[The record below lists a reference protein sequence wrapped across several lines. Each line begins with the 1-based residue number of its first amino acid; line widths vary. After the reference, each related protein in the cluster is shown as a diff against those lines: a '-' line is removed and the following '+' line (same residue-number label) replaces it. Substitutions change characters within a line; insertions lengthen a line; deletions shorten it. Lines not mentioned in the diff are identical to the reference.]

1 MSKKQ
6 SIIRG
11 TVILTVTGLITRA
24 MGFFYRIFLSRTFGE
39 EGVGLYQLIFPI
51 YTLCYSLTT
60 AGVETAVSR
69 TTARKI
75 ALGKKEEALQVLGT
89 GLLLTVTLSFMCLMI
104 LQKNAAFI
112 AEFFL
117 NEPRCRPLLIALSW
131 SLPFSAVHSCICG
144 YCYGIQQAEIPA
156 ATQLVEQIARISSV
170 ILLYFVI
177 IKDGGNVSVALAVWG
192 LAAGEIAS
200 ATHAIY
206 SLYRTAPA
214 VPQKKIRISEIR
226 NTLTE
231 LLSLSMP
238 LTGNRVLINILQSV
252 EAVNIPVKLEAH
264 RMASSDALSMY
275 GVLNGMALLCI
286 LFPSAVTGSVA
297 LMLLPAVADIQA
309 SGSRKQLMEII
320 KKTTAACFIMGMA
333 CCLGFL
339 MTGMWIGETIFNS
352 TLAGKFIVT
361 LAWICP
367 FLYTNTTF
375 TSTINGLGKTGRT
388 FFINASGLLV
398 RIAGVFFAIPR
409 YGIDGYLRG
418 LLVSQLLV
426 SILSLTV
433 IYRSVCKN

>member
-226 NTLTE
+226 
-231 LLSLSMP
+231 
-238 LTGNRVLINILQSV
+238 
-252 EAVNIPVKLEAH
+252 
-264 RMASSDALSMY
+264 
-275 GVLNGMALLCI
+275 
-286 LFPSAVTGSVA
+286 
-297 LMLLPAVADIQA
+297 
-309 SGSRKQLMEII
+309 
-320 KKTTAACFIMGMA
+320 TAA
-333 CCLGFL
+333 
-339 MTGMWIGETIFNS
+339 
-352 TLAGKFIVT
+352 
-361 LAWICP
+361 
-367 FLYTNTTF
+367 
-375 TSTINGLGKTGRT
+375 GL
-388 FFINASGLLV
+388 V
-398 RIAGVFFAIPR
+398 
-409 YGIDGYLRG
+409 
-418 LLVSQLLV
+418 
-426 SILSLTV
+426 
-433 IYRSVCKN
+433 

>member
-11 TVILTVTGLITRA
+11 TVILTVAGLITRA

-39 EGVGLYQLIFPI
+39 EGVGLYQLIFPV

-60 AGVETAVSR
+60 AGIETSVSR

-75 ALGKKEEALQVLGT
+75 ALGKKEEALQVLYT
-89 GLLLTVTLSFMCLMI
+89 GLLFSVTFSFVCLVI

-112 AEFFL
+112 AEVLL
-117 NEPRCRPLLIALSW
+117 NEPRCRSLLFALSW

-144 YCYGIQQAEIPA
+144 YCYGMKQAKIPA
-156 ATQLVEQIARISSV
+156 ATQLVEQIARIGSV
-170 ILLYFVI
+170 ILLYCI
-177 IKDGGNVSVALAVWG
+177 MIKNGNSVSVVLAVWG

-200 ATHAIY
+200 ATYAVY
-206 SLYRTAPA
+206 SLHKTASA
-214 VPQKKIRISEIR
+214 VPRKNIQVLEIR

-231 LLSLSMP
+231 LLTLSIP
-238 LTGNRVLINILQSV
+238 LSGNRVLINILQSV

-264 RMASSDALSMY
+264 RMSSPDALSMY
-275 GVLNGMALLCI
+275 GVLNGMALPCI

-309 SGSRKQLMEII
+309 SGNKKQLMAVI
-320 KKTTAACFIMGMA
+320 KKTTVTCFIMGMA

-339 MTGMWIGETIFNS
+339 LTGMWIGETIFNS
-352 TLAGKFIVT
+352 TLAGKFIIT

-375 TSTINGLGKTGRT
+375 LSTINGLGKTGST

-418 LLVSQLLV
+418 LLISQLLV

>member
-1 MSKKQ
+1 
-6 SIIRG
+6 
-11 TVILTVTGLITRA
+11 
-24 MGFFYRIFLSRTFGE
+24 
-39 EGVGLYQLIFPI
+39 
-51 YTLCYSLTT
+51 
-60 AGVETAVSR
+60 
-69 TTARKI
+69 
-75 ALGKKEEALQVLGT
+75 
-89 GLLLTVTLSFMCLMI
+89 
-104 LQKNAAFI
+104 
-112 AEFFL
+112 
-117 NEPRCRPLLIALSW
+117 
-131 SLPFSAVHSCICG
+131 
-144 YCYGIQQAEIPA
+144 
-156 ATQLVEQIARISSV
+156 
-170 ILLYFVI
+170 
-177 IKDGGNVSVALAVWG
+177 
-192 LAAGEIAS
+192 
-200 ATHAIY
+200 
-206 SLYRTAPA
+206 
-214 VPQKKIRISEIR
+214 
-226 NTLTE
+226 
-231 LLSLSMP
+231 MP

-275 GVLNGMALLCI
+275 GVLNGMALPCI

-361 LAWICP
+361 LACICP

-375 TSTINGLGKTGRT
+375 TSTINGLGKTGST